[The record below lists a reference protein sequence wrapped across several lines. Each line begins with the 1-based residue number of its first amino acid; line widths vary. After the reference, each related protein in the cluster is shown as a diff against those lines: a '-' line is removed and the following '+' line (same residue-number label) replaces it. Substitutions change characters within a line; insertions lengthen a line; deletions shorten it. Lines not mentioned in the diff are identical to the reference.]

1 MHIPVN
7 TVYVYIQDIQYIYI
21 YIYVAVFSIYSY
33 FPPLHIL
40 VGHGSTG
47 MRILMAPVSVCP
59 AALSASSW

>member
-1 MHIPVN
+1 MYTYSIFN
-7 TVYVYIQDIQYIYI
+7 IYI

-47 MRILMAPVSVCP
+47 MRILMAPVLFAQRLPAPVAGSVV
-59 AALSASSW
+59 LG

>member
-1 MHIPVN
+1 MHISVN
-7 TVYVYIQDIQYIYI
+7 TVYVYIQDIQYI

-59 AALSASSW
+59 AAPSASSW

>member
-1 MHIPVN
+1 MYTYSIFN
-7 TVYVYIQDIQYIYI
+7 IYI

-59 AALSASSW
+59 AAPSASSW